1 MRALAVPRPVGALAL
16 AAALLIAC
24 QAPPGTST
32 PAAPTQVATSG
43 GATATTGTTSGAP
56 ATTGASGGPAPTG
69 WKRIA
74 DIPTPRSEVAVAEGH
89 QSWTFFV
96 IGGFGGRDR
105 VESYDDSTGRWER
118 MPDLPIGVDHPM
130 AATVKGL
137 QSNAPQGVFVFG
149 GYMGAA
155 TARSFRFDLSAG
167 RWEEIA
173 PMPGPR
179 AAGAA
184 VALGDRIFIVG
195 GADGTRLI
203 APTYEYNVSTQSW
216 RTVAAIPTP
225 RDHLAAV
232 TLDRRACA
240 VGGRR
245 LSMSLNLATF
255 ECYDPS
261 SDSWAR
267 LPEAPTPRGGVGA
280 AAYNGRVYFVGGE
293 QPSGTFREVEI
304 FDTRTNA
311 WTRGPDL
318 PTARHGLAVVAS
330 SGSKAIDASRNL
342 VTTPPRLLVL
352 TGGPTPG
359 GSQTAVCEALDL
371 Q

>member
-1 MRALAVPRPVGALAL
+1 MKALAL
-16 AAALLIAC
+16 ASLLVVVAC
-24 QAPPGTST
+24 QASPAASPSMPPSGTTTAPGPTATAAAATAT
-32 PAAPTQVATSG
+32 PAAG
-43 GATATTGTTSGAP
+43 G
-56 ATTGASGGPAPTG
+56 TGASAGTS

-89 QSWTFFV
+89 QSHSFIV
-96 IGGFGGRDR
+96 IGGFGGPDR
-105 VESYDDSTGRWER
+105 VEEYDDSTGRWQR
-118 MPDLPIGVDHPM
+118 LPDLPIRVDHPM
-130 AATVKGL
+130 AATVRGL

-149 GYMGAA
+149 GNSGGA
-155 TARSFRFDLSAG
+155 TARSFRFDLGSD

-179 AAGAA
+179 AAAA
-184 VALGDRIFIVG
+184 AIAIGDRIFIVG
-195 GADGTRLI
+195 GANGGTLV
-203 APTYEYNVSTQSW
+203 APTYEYNVSTQRW

-225 RDHLAAV
+225 RDHLAGVA
-232 TLDRRACA
+232 LDGTACA

-255 ECYDPS
+255 ECYDPRA
-261 SDSWAR
+261 DSWAR
-267 LPEAPTPRGGVGA
+267 LPDAPTARGGVGA
-280 AAYNGRVYFVGGE
+280 AAYDRRVYFVGGE

-304 FDTRTNA
+304 YDARTGA
-311 WTRGPDL
+311 WRRGPDL
-318 PTARHGLAVVAS
+318 PTPRHGHAVVAS
-330 SGSKAIDASRNL
+330 PGSKAIDASRNL

-371 Q
+371 P

>member
-1 MRALAVPRPVGALAL
+1 MRALAIAT
-16 AAALLIAC
+16 ALLVAC
-24 QAPPGTST
+24 QAAPGAST
-32 PAAPTQVATSG
+32 PTAATQ
-43 GATATTGTTSGAP
+43 TATTPGPTATPAVGAGAP
-56 ATTGASGGPAPTG
+56 GTTG

-74 DIPTPRSEVAVAEGH
+74 DIPTPRSEVAATEGL
-89 QSWTFFV
+89 QSWTFIV
-96 IGGFGGRDR
+96 VGGFGGRDR

-149 GYMGAA
+149 GYAGAA
-155 TARSFRFDLSAG
+155 TARAFRFDLVTG
-167 RWEEIA
+167 RWNEIA

-184 VALGDRIFIVG
+184 VASGDRIFIVG
-195 GADGTRLI
+195 GADGSRLI
-203 APTYEYNVSTQSW
+203 APTYEYNVSTQQW
-216 RTVAAIPTP
+216 RTVAAVPTP

-232 TLDRRACA
+232 LLDRRVCA

-255 ECYDPS
+255 ECYDPQT
-261 SDSWAR
+261 DSWTR
-267 LPEAPTPRGGVGA
+267 LPDAPTARGGVGA
-280 AAYNGRVYFVGGE
+280 AVYDRRVYLVGGE

-304 FDTRTNA
+304 YDARTNA
-311 WTRGPDL
+311 WRRGPDL
-318 PTARHGLAVVAS
+318 PTARHGIAVVAS
-330 SGSKAIDASRNL
+330 TGSKAVDASRNL